1 MSVLATA
8 PPGGVAGTMPNPTSR
23 GGARRDAILQAALAI
38 IAREGFHRA
47 SVAEIA
53 GTAHVS
59 RATVYQYF
67 TDKRDILRAL
77 ADRVARRVI
86 ETAETWPPLPASPA
100 EEEAAEASGGTD
112 TQLRAVIGTRIAQ
125 ILDAISA
132 DRDAARLIARL
143 TRDHDEVADDALRRI
158 DDHVVSILTTDIQ
171 QASGSGLLR
180 SCQARTIA
188 RFLFGGIRR
197 LVMDALDR
205 DEPLELDAAAVAREV
220 GAFVFFGLAD
230 RQLVVR
236 APRSPSPAT
245 YRRGVE
251 AETRLPDT

>member
-1 MSVLATA
+1 MQ
-8 PPGGVAGTMPNPTSR
+8 NPTSR
-23 GGARRDAILQAALAI
+23 AGARRDAILEAALAI
-38 IAREGFHRA
+38 IAREGFHHA

-53 GTAHVS
+53 GTARVS

-67 TDKRDILRAL
+67 ADKRAILRAL
-77 ADRVARRVI
+77 ADRVARGVI

-112 TQLRAVIGTRIAQ
+112 SQLRAVIGTRIAQ

-171 QASGSGLLR
+171 EASGSGLLR

-205 DEPLELDAAAVAREV
+205 DEPLELDAATVAREV

-236 APRSPSPAT
+236 SPRSPSPAT
-245 YRRGVE
+245 YRRGVV

>member
-1 MSVLATA
+1 
-8 PPGGVAGTMPNPTSR
+8 MPNPRSR
-23 GGARRDAILQAALAI
+23 GGARRDAILEAALAI

-67 TDKRDILRAL
+67 ADKRDILRAL

-100 EEEAAEASGGTD
+100 EDEAAAASGGTD
-112 TQLRAVIGTRIAQ
+112 AQLRAVSGTRIAQ
-125 ILDAISA
+125 ILEAISA

-143 TRDHDEVADDALRRI
+143 TRDHDEVADNALRRI

-171 QASGSGLLR
+171 RPAAPACSGR
-180 SCQARTIA
+180 
-188 RFLFGGIRR
+188 
-197 LVMDALDR
+197 
-205 DEPLELDAAAVAREV
+205 
-220 GAFVFFGLAD
+220 
-230 RQLVVR
+230 VR
-236 APRSPSPAT
+236 PARSPGSCS
-245 YRRGVE
+245 GE
-251 AETRLPDT
+251 SGDW

>member
-1 MSVLATA
+1 MSVFAAA
-8 PPGGVAGTMPNPTSR
+8 PRNAVAGTMPRPMPR
-23 GGARRDAILQAALAI
+23 AGARRDAILEAALAI

-67 TDKRDILRAL
+67 ADKRDILRAL

-100 EEEAAEASGGTD
+100 EEEAAEASGGTA
-112 TQLRAVIGTRIAQ
+112 QLRAVISTRIAQ

-158 DDHVVSILTTDIQ
+158 DDHVVCILTTDIQ

-205 DEPLELDAAAVAREV
+205 DEPPELDAAAVAREV

-230 RQLVVR
+230 RRLVVR

>member
-1 MSVLATA
+1 MA
-8 PPGGVAGTMPNPTSR
+8 NPTSR
-23 GGARRDAILQAALAI
+23 ARARRDAILEAALAI
-38 IAREGFHRA
+38 IARKGFHRA
-47 SVAEIA
+47 SVGEIA

-59 RATVYQYF
+59 RATLYQYF
-67 TDKRDILRAL
+67 AEKRDILRAL
-77 ADRVARRVI
+77 ADRVARGVI
-86 ETAETWPPLPASPA
+86 ETADTWPPLPASPA
-100 EEEAAEASGGTD
+100 EEVAAEASGGTA
-112 TQLRAVIGTRIAQ
+112 QLRAVISTRIAQ
-125 ILDAISA
+125 ILNAISA

-188 RFLFGGIRR
+188 RFLFGGIKR

-230 RQLVVR
+230 RQLVAR

-245 YRRGVE
+245 YRREVE

>member
-1 MSVLATA
+1 MSVSAVTSPS
-8 PPGGVAGTMPNPTSR
+8 PPAGTPSTQSPRTRSR
-23 GGARRDAILQAALAI
+23 REAILESALEV

-53 GTAHVS
+53 SRAHVS
-59 RATVYQYF
+59 RATVYQHF
-67 TDKRDILRAL
+67 ADKRDILRAL

-86 ETAETWPPLPASPA
+86 ETAETWPPLPAGPVGDATASSPDT
-100 EEEAAEASGGTD
+100 TD
-112 TQLRAVIGTRIAQ
+112 QQLRLVISTRISQ
-125 ILDAISA
+125 ILEAISA

-158 DDHVVSILTTDIQ
+158 DDHVVNILTTDIQ
-171 QASGSGLLR
+171 EASGSGLLR
-180 SCQARTIA
+180 SCRARTIA

-205 DEPLELDAAAVAREV
+205 DEQHELDPGAVAREV

-230 RQLVVR
+230 RQLVAR
-236 APRSPSPAT
+236 APRSPSAAT
-245 YRRGVE
+245 HRRGVE
-251 AETRLPDT
+251 AEVRQSEP

>member
-1 MSVLATA
+1 MSVLATV
-8 PPGGVAGTMPNPTSR
+8 PPDGVAGTMPNPTSR
-23 GGARRDAILQAALAI
+23 AGARRDAILEAALSI

-47 SVAEIA
+47 SIAEIA

-67 TDKRDILRAL
+67 ADKRDILRAL
-77 ADRVARRVI
+77 ADRVARGVI
-86 ETAETWPPLPASPA
+86 ETADTWPPLPASPA
-100 EEEAAEASGGTD
+100 EEEAAEVSGGTA
-112 TQLRAVIGTRIAQ
+112 QLRAVISTRIAQ

-132 DRDAARLIARL
+132 DRHAARLIARL

-158 DDHVVSILTTDIQ
+158 DDHVVNILTTDIQ

-205 DEPLELDAAAVAREV
+205 DEPPELDAAAVAREV

-230 RQLVVR
+230 RRLVVR